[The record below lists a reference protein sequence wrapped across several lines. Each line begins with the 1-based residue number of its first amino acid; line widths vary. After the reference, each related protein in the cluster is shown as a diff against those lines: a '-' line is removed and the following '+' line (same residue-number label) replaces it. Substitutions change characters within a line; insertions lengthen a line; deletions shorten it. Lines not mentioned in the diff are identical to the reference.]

1 MENSK
6 VTGSFISGLFLFLG
20 LVALGYLL
28 GSSLIK
34 FKEYER
40 TVTVKGLSEREF
52 PAGVAVWPIQFN
64 RADNDLE
71 KIYDLLDSD
80 GRKITAFLKK
90 AGFAKT
96 EVSAAP
102 PAITDKLAQQYG
114 GGGQIQYRYTANQT
128 ITVYTQNV
136 EQVRNAQKDLA
147 DLGKSGILFTGQDY
161 GIRTEYLFNRL
172 NEIKSEMVEEA
183 TRNAREVAEKFAR
196 DSNSVLG
203 KIKQARQGRFSIS
216 DRDNNTPHIKK
227 VRVVSTIEYY
237 LSD

>member
-1 MENSK
+1 MENTR

-52 PAGVAVWPIQFN
+52 PANVAVWPIRFN
-64 RADNDLE
+64 RADNDLGT
-71 KIYDLLDSD
+71 IYGLLDKD
-80 GRKITAFLKK
+80 AGKITAFLNK
-90 AGFAKT
+90 AGFAAD
-96 EVSAAP
+96 EVSVGP

-114 GGGQIQYRYTANQT
+114 GSGRIEFRYTADQT
-128 ITVYTQNV
+128 ITVYSPNV
-136 EQVRNAQKDLA
+136 ANVRSARKGLA
-147 DLGKSGILFTGQDY
+147 NLGKSGIVFVGQDY
-161 GIRTEYLFNRL
+161 GGGTEFLFTRL
-172 NEIKSEMVEEA
+172 NDVKPEMVEEA

-196 DSNSVLG
+196 DSNSGLG

-216 DRDNNTPHIKK
+216 NRDNNTPHIKK
-227 VRVVSTIEYY
+227 VRVVSTVEYY

>member
-1 MENSK
+1 MGNSK

-52 PAGVAVWPIQFN
+52 PAGIAVWPIQFN

-80 GRKITAFLKK
+80 GQKITVFLTK
-90 AGFAKT
+90 AGFAGN
-96 EVSAAP
+96 EVSVAP
-102 PAITDKLAQQYG
+102 PAITDKLAQRYG
-114 GGGQIQYRYTANQT
+114 GGGQVKYRYTANQT
-128 ITVYTQNV
+128 ITVYTRNV

-147 DLGKSGILFTGQDY
+147 ELGKSGILFTGHDY
-161 GIRTEYLFNRL
+161 GIRTEFLFNRL
-172 NEIKSEMVEEA
+172 NEVKPEMVEEA

-203 KIKQARQGRFSIS
+203 KIKQARQGRFTIS